1 MLCLALL
8 VGLTIASIS
17 SQPSRVVLLMLVV
30 TYLLAD
36 FSISFAVGLSG
47 GLRCAGWMLLVF
59 PALHVSY
66 GVGYLRGMFDFW
78 IRRKQNSLT
87 MKPIPLSR

>member
-1 MLCLALL
+1 MLL
-8 VGLTIASIS
+8 VA
-17 SQPSRVVLLMLVV
+17 
-30 TYLLAD
+30 YLLAD
-36 FSISFAVGLSG
+36 FAVSFTVGLSG

-66 GVGYLRGMFDFW
+66 GVGYLCGMFDFW
-78 IRRKQNSLT
+78 IRGKQHSLT